1 MKNGVGAKMSVRGNG
16 CEAVSP
22 VVGVMLMLVVV
33 LILAAV
39 VTSFAG
45 GMMDTSRKLNN
56 VGIQATYS
64 QTDGLAITNMGG
76 VPLETK
82 DIDFVIRLPGT
93 FGDYEHMTWTIDH
106 AKITSKRFPGTST
119 SYVSGGTT
127 IKYDDNVWLKKNG
140 QVGVYMFA
148 PGDTAYVK
156 RYEMPQGHD
165 SFDVKN
171 PNKNPYSIQSRYNLG
186 KEFIIEL
193 VDKSGNTLATTKAMI
208 VK

>member
-1 MKNGVGAKMSVRGNG
+1 MKNGSGDKMSVIRGNG

-64 QTDGLAITNMGG
+64 QTDGLAVTNMGG

-82 DIDFVIRLPGT
+82 DIDLILRLPGT

-106 AKITSKRFPGTST
+106 TKITSKRFPGTS
-119 SYVSGGTT
+119 SGAGGD
-127 IKYDDNVWLKKNG
+127 YAWLKNNG

-148 PGDTAYVK
+148 PGDTVYVK
-156 RYEMPQGHD
+156 RNEMPKGHD
-165 SFDVKN
+165 SFNINSNTPV
-171 PNKNPYSIQSRYNLG
+171 YSIQSRYHIG
-186 KEFIIEL
+186 KEFILEL
-193 VDKSGNTLATTKAMI
+193 VDKQGNMLATTKAMI